1 VATRKSRVTDNSP
14 RALLE
19 FALGELE
26 TPIRKGNRFTYTPY
40 PKQEEFHRSPCLG
53 RYVAGANRAGK
64 SDAEVMEAIWWCT
77 NTHPFL
83 KRPESWG
90 HGAIRGRFVVVDII
104 KGVEDIILPK
114 LRRWCATSDLVNG
127 SFDDSWDSRTLT
139 FTFKNGSTL
148 QFLTHGMDLDKHGGV
163 PLHFVFFDEIPP
175 QNIFNENMQR
185 LNDYK
190 GFWVIAATAVGGMGW
205 TYDKI
210 WEPWENDEEFK
221 TSTGTKKIRDF
232 LFCIQLKQSD
242 NPYLEADAD
251 ERSLY
256 TLAMDD
262 AERMIREEGAFTAK
276 SGFVFPNFKK
286 KTHVLEEPLQYHE
299 FRDWAWYSSVDFGWN
314 NPTAWLWHA
323 VAPDGRIYTFAEA
336 YGSKITTPEWAQLI
350 HEREAGF
357 GKTPEVRVGDP
368 AGNQHQMNT
377 GTSVISEYARRG
389 VYIGTEGI
397 PKDPMIGIEKMQ
409 QYFAIQNLSG
419 WGRDKPTWMI
429 SPNCVNFIRE
439 IQRIRFASYESDKK
453 TYETNAKEEVHKK
466 DDHAFDSAKYFATVM
481 PDLRPLVDE
490 TTDGNPI
497 HLSFTQ
503 MMEVLRNDPGVEFH
517 NETWD
522 TQEVD
527 EFDTSISTDGWEV
540 TPWDVSV

>member
-1 VATRKSRVTDNSP
+1 MVRRKSSDDKTYTS
-14 RALLE
+14 LLE
-19 FALGELE
+19 LALTELE
-26 TPIRKGNRFTYTPY
+26 GPVRKGNRFTYKPY

-77 NTHPFL
+77 NTHPYL
-83 KRPESWG
+83 ERPESWG
-90 HGAIRGRFVVVDII
+90 HGAIRGRFVVVDLV

-114 LRRWCATSDLVNG
+114 LKRWCATSDLVNG
-127 SFDDSWDSRTLT
+127 SFEDSWDNRTGI
-139 FTFKNGSTL
+139 FTFKNGSTI
-148 QFLTHGMDLDKHGGV
+148 QFLTHAMTLDKHGGV

-175 QNIFNENMQR
+175 QNVFNENMMR

-210 WEPWENDEEFK
+210 WEPWENDDEFK
-221 TSTGTKKIRDF
+221 TATGTKKIRDF

-256 TLAMDD
+256 TIAMDD
-262 AERMIREEGAFTAK
+262 AERQIREEGAFTAK
-276 SGFVFPNFKK
+276 SGFVFPVFKK
-286 KTHVLEEPLQYHE
+286 STHVLAEPLKYE
-299 FRDWAWYSSVDFGWN
+299 DFRNWAWYSSVDFGWN

-323 VAPDGRIYTFAEA
+323 VAPDGRIYTFAES
-336 YGSKITTPEWAQLI
+336 YGSKITTPEWAQRI

-357 GKTPEVRVGDP
+357 GKQPEVRLGDP
-368 AGNQHQMNT
+368 AGNQTQQNT

-389 VYIGTEGI
+389 IYIGTEGI

-419 WGRDKPTWMI
+419 WGRNRPTWMI
-429 SPNCVNFIRE
+429 SPNCVNLIRE
-439 IQRIRFASYESDKK
+439 IQRLRWASYESDKK
-453 TYETNAKEEVHKK
+453 AYEMNAKEEVHKK
-466 DDHAFDSAKYFATVM
+466 DDHAFDSAKYFATAM
-481 PDLRPLVDE
+481 PDLRPLIDE
-490 TTDGNPI
+490 TTEGNPI

-503 MMEVLRNDPGVEFH
+503 MMDVLRNDPGVEFH

-522 TQEVD
+522 TQRGD
-527 EFDTSISTDGWEV
+527 EFDTDISADGWEV